1 MAPSKDKIKLTL
13 IAKTPT
19 KVVQIKKNI
28 VKHINRTL
36 CFFGLFTR
44 DKNYFLVRKNNIGI
58 TDKFWKSIPA
68 CTTLLYTKNIFSYV
82 VTGFKKQ
89 SKMI

>member
-1 MAPSKDKIKLTL
+1 MPYPIKNPTTAPSNDKIKLTL

-19 KVVQIKKNI
+19 KVVQIKKKI
-28 VKHINRTL
+28 VKQINRAL
-36 CFFGLFTR
+36 FILGLFTR
-44 DKNYFLVRKNNIGI
+44 DKNYFLVKKNNIGS

-82 VTGFKKQ
+82 V
-89 SKMI
+89 